1 MLPGRLRNECWREG
15 MSPGNTW
22 SRVLVNKARQRL
34 HVPPQ
39 LLEKDFVAR
48 LCGPQQ
54 GATIILSALS
64 SARVFLLPQSVT

>member
-1 MLPGRLRNECWREG
+1 MSAGEGGRTQVTLGRGHTR
-15 MSPGNTW
+15 
-22 SRVLVNKARQRL
+22 SRVVVNKARQRR

-39 LLEKDFVAR
+39 LLEKDLVAR

-54 GATIILSALS
+54 ATTIILSALS